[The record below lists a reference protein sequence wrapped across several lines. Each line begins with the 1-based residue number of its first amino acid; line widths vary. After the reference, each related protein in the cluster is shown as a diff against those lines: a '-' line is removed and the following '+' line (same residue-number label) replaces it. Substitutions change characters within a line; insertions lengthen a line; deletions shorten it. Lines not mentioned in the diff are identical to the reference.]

1 MAKDYRLEKRKFVI
15 GGIAL
20 SIVLIYL
27 IRLFVLQITT
37 DDYKKNA
44 DSNAFLNK
52 IQYPSRGAATGGT
65 CRMLSVMVPDLEAC
79 GKTGTA
85 QNRGHDHSVFMGF
98 APMNKPKIAI
108 AVYVENGGWGATYG
122 VPFGALLMEQYLK
135 GKLSP
140 ENELRAEEFSNR
152 VILYGNEER

>member
-20 SIVLIYL
+20 TIVLIYL

-52 IQYPSRGAATGGT
+52 IQYPSRGAIYDRNGKLLVFNQPAYDIT
-65 CRMLSVMVPDLEAC
+65 LVPKE
-79 GKTGTA
+79 
-85 QNRGHDHSVFMGF
+85 
-98 APMNKPKIAI
+98 
-108 AVYVENGGWGATYG
+108 VENLDTLDLCESLGITRAHVTTFCGGVRCLPGETVQVSRLLYSAAYD
-122 VPFGALLMEQYLK
+122 PAIFIQCCRPCFGGY
-135 GKLSP
+135 
-140 ENELRAEEFSNR
+140 R
-152 VILYGNEER
+152 

>member
-1 MAKDYRLEKRKFVI
+1 M
-15 GGIAL
+15 
-20 SIVLIYL
+20 
-27 IRLFVLQITT
+27 
-37 DDYKKNA
+37 
-44 DSNAFLNK
+44 
-52 IQYPSRGAATGGT
+52 RGAATGGT

-98 APMNKPKIAI
+98 GADEQTEDSYCRLCRERRM
-108 AVYVENGGWGATYG
+108 GGYLRSS
-122 VPFGALLMEQYLK
+122 FGALMMEQYLK

>member
-27 IRLFVLQITT
+27 VRLFVLQITT

-52 IQYPSRGAATGGT
+52 IQYPSRGAIYDRTGK
-65 CRMLSVMVPDLEAC
+65 LLVFNQPAYDISIVPKE
-79 GKTGTA
+79 
-85 QNRGHDHSVFMGF
+85 
-98 APMNKPKIAI
+98 
-108 AVYVENGGWGATYG
+108 VENLDTLDLCQIG
-122 VPFGALLMEQYLK
+122 
-135 GKLSP
+135 
-140 ENELRAEEFSNR
+140 RAH
-152 VILYGNEER
+152 V

>member
-1 MAKDYRLEKRKFVI
+1 MYCSDCNLYCSCGRHKEIAMAKDYRLEKRKFVI

-52 IQYPSRGAATGGT
+52 IQ
-65 CRMLSVMVPDLEAC
+65 SVTSYESQHHVSE
-79 GKTGTA
+79 KR
-85 QNRGHDHSVFMGF
+85 QESH
-98 APMNKPKIAI
+98 
-108 AVYVENGGWGATYG
+108 
-122 VPFGALLMEQYLK
+122 Q
-135 GKLSP
+135 
-140 ENELRAEEFSNR
+140 
-152 VILYGNEER
+152 